1 MGIAQDLF
9 DAVESHAKAS
19 GWFDG
24 GVNTVEPK
32 AAPGNGLTCA
42 IWLQT
47 IGPAAGAS
55 GLAATTGRVEFSVR
69 LYTSM
74 LAEPE
79 DTIDPN
85 LTAAAISL
93 MEDYSGDFGLTIVT
107 SFDVQSIDLLG
118 AYGTPLSANAGY
130 LNADN
135 KLFRVITITLPLIV
149 NDLWAQA
156 T

>member
-1 MGIAQDLF
+1 MGSAQDLF
-9 DAVESHAKAS
+9 DAVESPALAS
-19 GWFDG
+19 GLFDQ
-24 GVNTVEPK
+24 VNTNEPK
-32 AAPGNGLTCA
+32 SAPGSGLSCA

-47 IGPAAGAS
+47 IGPAEGAS
-55 GLAATTGRVEFSVR
+55 GLAATTGRIELSVR

-79 DTIDPN
+79 DMIDPN

-118 AYGTPLSANAGY
+118 AYGVALSANAGY
-130 LNADN
+130 LNADG
-135 KLFRVITITLPLIV
+135 KLFRVITVTLPIIV